1 MILSTSFFVV
11 YFLAAVSRTH
21 SQYTVGQVG
30 TSRFEEVM
38 IRAADTMAM
47 APMLCVLFLGA
58 RMRALQMDPISGNP
72 QRWAQNCFYLC
83 TYALIAQTCV
93 AIFVPLLLGGKAK
106 QNPDV
111 EGDVVYT
118 VSD

>member
-38 IRAADTMAM
+38 IRAADTLAM

-58 RMRALQMDPISGNP
+58 RMRALQMDPVTGNP
-72 QRWAQNCFYLC
+72 QKWAQNCFYLC
-83 TYALIAQTCV
+83 TYALIGQTLTG
-93 AIFVPLLLGGKAK
+93 PLLSHLVRSAAGRSVGLV
-106 QNPDV
+106 V
-111 EGDVVYT
+111 EGREERG
-118 VSD
+118 